1 MLHAELFHV
10 LKKPELLSL
19 FGLSVLVA
27 GTVFSR
33 QGLFS
38 ATTCDETFILVR
50 EAPAYK
56 PGNYTLQKPLPGVAV
71 SYIPETNESN
81 GMKQAVFDIDEVSLT
96 PTSPLDSKR
105 ILLFA
110 ITAGLMMANLYYV
123 QPLLATVAYAFGH
136 ETTTAGYLVTFT
148 QAGYAIGVFLIVP
161 VGDVLDRRKMLSLM
175 LVINA
180 GALVV
185 AAMSR
190 NFAMFA
196 AASLMIGITSS
207 AVMVVISYVAARAH
221 DSERGRRVGQVM
233 TGLILGILLA
243 RTVSGL
249 VGRFFGWRS
258 MYVIAA
264 GVVLALL
271 FALRAVMA
279 YEKARGRLNYPQL
292 LFSIIDLVKSEPQL
306 RLRSFYSMLGLGTF
320 SVLWTG
326 LTFLLSGAPYHY
338 SEATIGLFGLAG
350 AAGAA
355 SANLAGRLGDRGH
368 AQRMTAVLAVILLLS
383 WGMLALGQRSV
394 GWIIVGAFLL
404 DVGMQGLQVTHQ
416 TVIFKI
422 APHARSRVTAV
433 FTTSAFFGA
442 SMGSAIATKS
452 FALGGWAGL
461 SIAGAALP
469 AVLLLAWAVNRIQ
482 HSRQAG
488 EKADRSLPL
497 VSR

>member
-1 MLHAELFHV
+1 VNLN
-10 LKKPELLSL
+10 PE
-19 FGLSVLVA
+19 
-27 GTVFSR
+27 
-33 QGLFS
+33 
-38 ATTCDETFILVR
+38 
-50 EAPAYK
+50 
-56 PGNYTLQKPLPGVAV
+56 
-71 SYIPETNESN
+71 
-81 GMKQAVFDIDEVSLT
+81 MKQAVGAGRRALNAGPGSPT
-96 PTSPLDSKR
+96 PAVLLDSSS
-105 ILLFA
+105 IVLFA
-110 ITAGLMMANLYYV
+110 VTAGVMMANLYYV
-123 QPLLATVAYAFGH
+123 QPLLATVAAAFGH

-175 LVINA
+175 LIVNA
-180 GALVV
+180 GALAV
-185 AAMSR
+185 AALSR

-196 AASLMIGITSS
+196 VASLMIGITSS
-207 AVMVVISYVAARAH
+207 AVMVVISYVAVRAP

-264 GVVLALL
+264 GVVIALL
-271 FALRAVMA
+271 FALRAVMVR
-279 YEKARGRLNYPQL
+279 EQTRGHLDYPQL
-292 LFSIIDLVKSEPQL
+292 LLSIVDLVKSEPQL

-350 AAGAA
+350 AAGAV

-368 AQRMTAVLAVILLLS
+368 AHRMTAVLAIILLLS

-452 FALGGWAGL
+452 FALGGWIGL

-469 AVLLLAWAVNRIQ
+469 AILLGVWGINQLRRN
-482 HSRQAG
+482 SRGQ
-488 EKADRSLPL
+488 
-497 VSR
+497 

>member
-1 MLHAELFHV
+1 V
-10 LKKPELLSL
+10 NP
-19 FGLSVLVA
+19 
-27 GTVFSR
+27 
-33 QGLFS
+33 
-38 ATTCDETFILVR
+38 
-50 EAPAYK
+50 
-56 PGNYTLQKPLPGVAV
+56 
-71 SYIPETNESN
+71 IPE
-81 GMKQAVFDIDEVSLT
+81 MKHCVSGGQSLVKVAAT
-96 PTSPLDSKR
+96 RSKPDVAPLDARS

-110 ITAGLMMANLYYV
+110 ITAGVMMANLYYV
-123 QPLLATVAYAFGH
+123 QPLLATVAAALGRD
-136 ETTTAGYLVTFT
+136 TTTAGYLVTFT

-161 VGDVLDRRKMLSLM
+161 VGDVLDRRKMLSFM
-175 LVINA
+175 MIINA
-180 GALVV
+180 VALTV
-185 AAMSR
+185 AALSR

-196 AASLMIGITSS
+196 AASLLIGITSS
-207 AVMVVISYVAARAH
+207 AVMVVISYVAVRAP

-249 VGRFFGWRS
+249 IGHFFGWRS
-258 MYVIAA
+258 MYVIAV
-264 GVVLALL
+264 GVVIALL
-271 FALRAVMA
+271 FALRAVMVR
-279 YEKARGRLNYPQL
+279 EQTRGHLDYPQL
-292 LFSIIDLVKSEPQL
+292 LLSIVDLVKSEPQL

-350 AAGAA
+350 AAGAV

-368 AQRMTAVLAVILLLS
+368 AHRMTAVLAIILLLS

-452 FALGGWAGL
+452 FALGGWIGL

-469 AVLLLAWAVNRIQ
+469 AILLGVWGINQLRRN
-482 HSRQAG
+482 SRGQ
-488 EKADRSLPL
+488 
-497 VSR
+497 

>member
-1 MLHAELFHV
+1 MNLN
-10 LKKPELLSL
+10 PE
-19 FGLSVLVA
+19 
-27 GTVFSR
+27 
-33 QGLFS
+33 
-38 ATTCDETFILVR
+38 
-50 EAPAYK
+50 
-56 PGNYTLQKPLPGVAV
+56 
-71 SYIPETNESN
+71 
-81 GMKQAVFDIDEVSLT
+81 MKQSVGGGPRALNAAPVNPIPAVL
-96 PTSPLDSKR
+96 LDSSS

-110 ITAGLMMANLYYV
+110 ITAGVMMANLYYV
-123 QPLLATVAYAFGH
+123 QPLLATVAAAFGH

-161 VGDVLDRRKMLSLM
+161 IGDVLDRRKMLSLM
-175 LVINA
+175 LVVNA
-180 GALVV
+180 GALAV
-185 AAMSR
+185 AALSR
-190 NFAMFA
+190 NFGMFA
-196 AASLMIGITSS
+196 VASLMIGITSS
-207 AVMVVISYVAARAH
+207 AVMVVISYVAVRAP

-249 VGRFFGWRS
+249 VGTFFGWRS

-264 GVVLALL
+264 GVVIALL
-271 FALRAVMA
+271 FALRAVMVR
-279 YEKARGRLNYPQL
+279 EQRRGHLNYPQL
-292 LFSIIDLVKSEPQL
+292 LLSIVDLVKSEPQL

-350 AAGAA
+350 AAGAV

-368 AQRMTAVLAVILLLS
+368 AHRMTAVLAIILLLS

-452 FALGGWAGL
+452 FALGGWIGL
-461 SIAGAALP
+461 SVAGAALP
-469 AVLLLAWAVNRIQ
+469 AILLVVWGINQLRRNSQR
-482 HSRQAG
+482 R
-488 EKADRSLPL
+488 
-497 VSR
+497 

>member
-1 MLHAELFHV
+1 MNL
-10 LKKPELLSL
+10 
-19 FGLSVLVA
+19 
-27 GTVFSR
+27 
-33 QGLFS
+33 
-38 ATTCDETFILVR
+38 
-50 EAPAYK
+50 
-56 PGNYTLQKPLPGVAV
+56 
-71 SYIPETNESN
+71 IPEK
-81 GMKQAVFDIDEVSLT
+81 KQ
-96 PTSPLDSKR
+96 PLDATPPLLKVVATSR
-105 ILLFA
+105 TSEGLLDSRSILLFA

-123 QPLLATVAYAFGH
+123 QPLLATVAAAFGH

-175 LVINA
+175 LVVNA

-185 AAMSR
+185 AALSR

-196 AASLMIGITSS
+196 AASLLIGITSS
-207 AVMVVISYVAARAH
+207 AVMVVISYVAVRAH

-243 RTVSGL
+243 RTISGL

-264 GVVLALL
+264 GVVVVLL
-271 FALRAVMA
+271 FALRAVMVR
-279 YEKARGRLNYPQL
+279 EHARGRLNYPQL
-292 LFSIIDLVKSEPQL
+292 LFSIVDLVKSEPQL
-306 RLRSFYSMLGLGTF
+306 RLRSLYSMLGLGTF

-368 AQRMTAVLAVILLLS
+368 AQRMTPILAVLLLLS
-383 WGMLALGQRSV
+383 WALLALGQKSV
-394 GWIIVGAFLL
+394 VWIVLGSFLL

-452 FALGGWAGL
+452 FALGGWVGL
-461 SIAGAALP
+461 SVAGAVLP
-469 AVLLLAWAVNRIQ
+469 AILLLVWGINQLRSHNRNRDENYRAP
-482 HSRQAG
+482 STVRLL
-488 EKADRSLPL
+488 ERSADGGRE
-497 VSR
+497 